1 MFYDMNAITVRDRH
15 RKQLGNIDAL
25 AESISQIGLLH
36 PIVIKADGTLIAGE
50 RRLAAYQR
58 LGHTQIPVTIAE
70 HINDI
75 YAALQAE
82 RDENTCRKPF
92 DPSEAVS
99 VAKSIEPYEREAA
112 RARQGER
119 TDLSLPGK
127 FPGSDRS
134 KEQQSG
140 DKTAAAVGLSRRTLR
155 KAQSVV
161 AAAEAEPDLFG
172 DLVAQMDKNGKVDRA
187 YKELQERKRQQELA
201 ARAAEAEAIPVDDRF
216 HVIHSAIAALDLGTG
231 YADTIITDPPY
242 PKEFLSVYE
251 ELAHFAAYTLKP
263 GGSLI
268 VMIGQSYLPEILAA
282 MAPIIRYHWTLAYL
296 TPGGQ
301 SAQLWQRNVNTFWK
315 PVLWFVNGDYS
326 GPWIGDVA
334 KSATNDNDKRF
345 HEWGQ
350 SESGMADVIERFT
363 RPGDLVVDP
372 FCGAGTTGVAAL
384 AAGRRFIGADSDAQ
398 AVIQTKARLH
408 GAVRNA
414 PNS

>member
-1 MFYDMNAITVRDRH
+1 MLYDINAITIRDRH

-58 LGHTQIPVTIAE
+58 LGHTQIPATIAE

-75 YAALQAE
+75 YTALQAE

-112 RARQGER
+112 RERQGTR
-119 TDLSLPGK
+119 TDTQLVAN
-127 FPGSDRS
+127 FATSDKPKKQRAA
-134 KEQQSG
+134 
-140 DKTAAAVGLSRRTLR
+140 DKTAAAVGMGRDTLH
-155 KAQSVV
+155 KAQSIVE
-161 AAAEAEPDLFG
+161 AADEAPDLFG

-187 YKELQERKRQQELA
+187 YKELQERKRQAELA
-201 ARAAEAEAIPVDDRF
+201 ERAAKANTIPVDDRF
-216 HVIHSAIAALDLGTG
+216 QVIHAAIAALDLGTG

-242 PKEFLSVYE
+242 PQEYLPVYE

-282 MAPIIRYHWTLAYL
+282 MAPVIRYHWTLAYL

-315 PVLWFVNGDYS
+315 PVLWFVNGDYR
-326 GPWIGDVA
+326 GPWIGDVT
-334 KSATNDNDKRF
+334 KSATNDNDKRY
-345 HEWGQ
+345 HVWGQ
-350 SESGMADVIERFT
+350 SESGMADLIERFT
-363 RPGDLVVDP
+363 QPGDLIVDP

-398 AVIQTKARLH
+398 AVTQTKARLYE
-408 GAVRNA
+408 ATRNA
-414 PNS
+414 ASS